1 MQRYAPRL
9 ISAGSA
15 PAGALVEA
23 LIANPP
29 PSPLG
34 EHEQLPQVAWMVD
47 VDGAFVHVPAS
58 ERAELELFRGLAQIT
73 MLDGELSNETLDD
86 MPGVNLATNGAYAA
100 ELLLDPDHLTA
111 LHEMLGSKL
120 YLAGAPR
127 RGRLLVGGVRAG
139 VEGMRAFVAAVK
151 REHDDAP
158 EDMRI
163 SPVAMLVR
171 DGAPT
176 AVVGE
181 LQLGVLAQA
190 IGR

>member
-9 ISAGSA
+9 IPAGSA

-23 LIANPP
+23 VIANPP
-29 PSPLG
+29 KSPLG
-34 EHEQLPQVAWMVD
+34 EHEQLPHVLWLEEV
-47 VDGAFVHVPAS
+47 VGAFVHVPAS
-58 ERAELELFRGLAQIT
+58 ERGKLEQLRGLAQIT
-73 MLDGELSNETLDD
+73 MLDGELSNETLDVI
-86 MPGVNLATNGAYAA
+86 PGINLATNGTYAT
-100 ELLLDPDHLTA
+100 ELLLDRDHLSA
-111 LHEMLGSKL
+111 LHEMLASKL

-127 RGRLLVGGVRAG
+127 RGRLLVGGVRGG
-139 VEGMRAFVAAVK
+139 VDGMRAFVAAVK

-158 EDMRI
+158 VEARI